1 MNFNNE
7 QLELINHKE
16 GACVVFAGAGSGKS
30 ASSVNRVKTLIDSGV
45 PQSEI
50 LITTFSNKSGQD
62 LKKKISELNIK
73 DVTVGTFHSVC
84 GRILNKKGID
94 TSNKIK
100 QYEIDTIFRRID
112 KKLKIKDIKAI
123 SGCIGFQKNNM
134 IGVNDTYEMRDSELS
149 EDYIRDFYKA
159 YEDYK
164 RKNKCYDWDDVLLL
178 TYKELKKGNLFDTYE
193 YVIVDEANDLNKV
206 QHELVKLLCPS
217 GNIMYVGD
225 EKQAIYGF
233 RGSKPELMLNF
244 KNEFPDTKI
253 INLYYNYRSTKNIV
267 ECANGFIEPYCDK
280 RYYVPSKAF
289 NENNGEINIIT
300 NYDKEE
306 EAIKIANLIDDKLK
320 NGVAP
325 NDICVLY
332 RNNQNSY
339 ELEIELKEKGISYF
353 VNSDEGSFF
362 DKNEI
367 QGIMAILRLIKNPKD
382 DMACD
387 IILSKRFS
395 PLNYLSNNVKND
407 IVDLSARKNISM
419 FDACDLVRTEK
430 QFQRDSLDKFRD
442 NIESLIVQYNNGTN
456 LMTIINNIIR
466 LFKIEDYIEDKYDEV
481 GIEERLA
488 SLDSLKSFVKS
499 NTLDSFLNFVY
510 NSNKSKKKCGI
521 NDIQLMTCHKSKGL
535 EFKEVFLIGVEDGKF
550 PSFRAYDIREESR
563 LFYVAVTRS
572 KENLTIS
579 QIGDSEFVSQYRN
592 YLK

>member
-1 MNFNNE
+1 
-7 QLELINHKE
+7 
-16 GACVVFAGAGSGKS
+16 
-30 ASSVNRVKTLIDSGV
+30 
-45 PQSEI
+45 
-50 LITTFSNKSGQD
+50 
-62 LKKKISELNIK
+62 
-73 DVTVGTFHSVC
+73 
-84 GRILNKKGID
+84 
-94 TSNKIK
+94 
-100 QYEIDTIFRRID
+100 
-112 KKLKIKDIKAI
+112 
-123 SGCIGFQKNNM
+123 M

-488 SLDSLKSFVKS
+488 SLDSLRSFVKS

-563 LFYVAVTRS
+563 LFYVAVKRS